1 MLDAISDENILRVPE
16 DFPVGHGFSAPP
28 RLLRVQ
34 REQPLCPVRT
44 PHGDRLWLVTRHADV
59 RAALTDPRLTRQLG
73 FPGAPRLA
81 GEDVT
86 SLADSLFNLEGPR
99 HAMLRKVL
107 SGSFNR
113 GAAQWWAAQWR
124 RSAAE
129 TVQKL
134 RESTTSADLVTAF
147 VDPVVADVAGSLLGL
162 GRSEFLR
169 VRENVRRQTGLTA
182 GSDPVGRATAN
193 LVEFADSLLAHSEGR
208 GQHLPVAALS
218 AACRDKVITRR
229 EAVSTTALLLLTA
242 TDSLVAPLATG
253 LLALLTDQDQ
263 LGRLLRE
270 EAPWTDA
277 VEEVLRF
284 YNNGPTNYPR
294 LALTDVPLAGRTI
307 RSGEA
312 VITSTL
318 AAGWDPRLFPAPDRF
333 DIGRRNG
340 ASLVFGAGPHRCPAA
355 AFSRS
360 MLALFTSAAFTG
372 LPALRLGSMPVSGE
386 SGGFFTRPTVLLAE
400 WS

>member
-1 MLDAISDENILRVPE
+1 MLDAILEENILRVPE
-16 DFPVGHGFSAPP
+16 DFPVGHAFSAPP
-28 RLLRVQ
+28 QLLRVQ
-34 REQPLCPVRT
+34 REQPLCPVQT
-44 PHGDRLWLVTRHADV
+44 PYGHRMWLVTRHADV

-81 GEDVT
+81 GEDIT
-86 SLADSLFNLEGPR
+86 SLSDSLFNLEGPR
-99 HAMLRKVL
+99 HAVLRKVL
-107 SGSFNR
+107 SASFNR
-113 GAAQWWAAQWR
+113 GAAGWWAAQWR

-129 TVQKL
+129 AVKKL
-134 RESTTSADLVTAF
+134 RDSTTSADLVTAF
-147 VDPVVADVAGSLLGL
+147 VDPVVAEVAGSLLGL

-169 VRENVRRQTGLTA
+169 VRENVRWQTGLTA
-182 GSDPVGRATAN
+182 GSGPVGRATAN
-193 LVEFADSLLAHSEGR
+193 LLEFADSLLKHSEGR
-208 GQHLPVAALS
+208 GRHLPVAALS
-218 AACRDKVITRR
+218 AAYRDKVITRC
-229 EAVSTTALLLLTA
+229 EAVSTTTLLLLTA

-253 LLALLTDQDQ
+253 LLALLTHQDQ

-270 EAPWTDA
+270 ESPWPHA

-294 LALTDVPLAGRTI
+294 LAMADVPLAGRTI

-318 AAGWDPRLFPAPDRF
+318 AAGWDPRLFPVPDCF
-333 DIGRRNG
+333 NIDRRNG

-360 MLALFTSAAFTG
+360 MLALFSSAAFTG
-372 LPALRLGSMPVSGE
+372 LPALRLGAMPTLE
-386 SGGFFTRPTVLLAE
+386 DSGGFFTRPTILLAE